1 MERSDV
7 CIRVDR
13 QDRHRPPASPPSPDA
28 RSPLEGSSTMST
40 SRHDVYDDAALVEW
54 GVGLENLRASM
65 AGTVFRDDQT

>member
-1 MERSDV
+1 
-7 CIRVDR
+7 
-13 QDRHRPPASPPSPDA
+13 
-28 RSPLEGSSTMST
+28 MST